1 MSDEREFNA
10 SSIEEAVE
18 KASSELGL
26 TQDQLSYRVLDEGSS
41 GFLGLGARDARII
54 VALPESG
61 SDVGEEVAL
70 VADTQ
75 TVPEEAGT
83 EDQISARR
91 NEPATGEDAVSEE
104 LLSTVREHVQ
114 ALLSSAAFESE
125 VAVIDDGEFIQVNID
140 SEDSGLLI
148 GQKGETIDS
157 LQYLVNVALY
167 RERPFEK
174 KIVLDVGGYRERR
187 VKAVQGMALR
197 AAKRVSQHGKAVELP
212 PMSASE
218 RRAVH
223 TYLKDDTRV
232 TTSSNG
238 KDEDRKITISLA

>member
-1 MSDEREFNA
+1 MSGDREFNA

-18 KASSELGL
+18 KAASELGF
-26 TQDQLSYRVLDEGSS
+26 TRDQVPYQILDEGSS
-41 GFLGLGARDARII
+41 GFLGIGARDAR
-54 VALPESG
+54 VLVSLPESD
-61 SDVGEEVAL
+61 SEASGEI
-70 VADTQ
+70 
-75 TVPEEAGT
+75 VPEPEIPAEPEEE
-83 EDQISARR
+83 EDQPHTEHTESVEWQA
-91 NEPATGEDAVSEE
+91 EASEE
-104 LLSTVREHVQ
+104 LLSGVREHVQ
-114 ALLSSAAFESE
+114 ELLAATGLEGEISVKDE
-125 VAVIDDGEFIQVNID
+125 DEFIQVDID

-157 LQYLVNVALY
+157 LQYLVNVAIY

-174 KIVLDVGGYRERR
+174 KIVLDAGGYRERR

-197 AAKRVSQHGKAVELP
+197 AAKKVSRNGKAVELP

-223 TYLKDDTRV
+223 TYLKDDPRV

-238 KDEDRKITISLA
+238 KDEDRKITILPA